1 MTKGDAVVK
10 VALAEVGVT
19 EVPMGSNTGPR
30 VRQYQAAT
38 DLGGTGWPWCSA
50 FVEWCWKRV
59 GGIDTAICS
68 PSTAVFAARAIS
80 ERLTGACR
88 PGAAVCWAPR
98 HVEIAVA
105 PTSDP
110 NIWHCVGGN
119 VSDGVRRTI
128 RDIRGATIIV
138 PEALRKTQPRPKLYW
153 FEDPGAK
160 RTQRFLGPWLGK
172 RGLATARRV
181 AKKRPAWEQPR
192 VKRVGKDR
200 FGVLIGQRSIYGPW
214 QDAPSRNRAMAIIKK
229 RVNRQL
235 RPYATPRPLDNASA
249 EAFGKTD

>member
-1 MTKGDAVVK
+1 
-10 VALAEVGVT
+10 
-19 EVPMGSNTGPR
+19 
-30 VRQYQAAT
+30 
-38 DLGGTGWPWCSA
+38 
-50 FVEWCWKRV
+50 
-59 GGIDTAICS
+59 
-68 PSTAVFAARAIS
+68 
-80 ERLTGACR
+80 
-88 PGAAVCWAPR
+88 
-98 HVEIAVA
+98 
-105 PTSDP
+105 
-110 NIWHCVGGN
+110 VGGN

-138 PEALRKTQPRPKLYW
+138 PKALRETQPRRNLYW

-160 RTQRFLGPWLGK
+160 KNQRLLGPWRGK
-172 RGLATARRV
+172 RGLAKAREV

-200 FGVLIGQRSIYGPW
+200 FGVLIGQRSLYGPW

-235 RPYATPRPLDNASA
+235 RPYATPRPLDKASA

>member
-19 EVPMGSNTGPR
+19 EVPLGSNTGPR
-30 VRQYQAAT
+30 VQQYQAAT

-50 FVEWCWKRV
+50 FIEWCWKRV
-59 GGIDTAICS
+59 GGIDTQVCS

-80 ERLTGACR
+80 ERLTGSCR

-110 NIWHCVGGN
+110 HVWHCVGGN
-119 VSDGVRRTI
+119 VSDGVRRTV

-138 PEALRKTQPRPKLYW
+138 PKALRDAQPRPKLYW
-153 FEDPGAK
+153 FADPGAK
-160 RTQRFLGPWLGK
+160 ATQRLIGPWRGK
-172 RGLATARRV
+172 RGLAAARKV
-181 AKKRPAWEQPR
+181 AAKRPAWQQPR
-192 VKRVGKDR
+192 VKRVGNDK
-200 FGVLIGQRSIYGPW
+200 FAVLIGQRSIYGPW
-214 QDAPSRNRAMAIIKK
+214 QDAASRNRAMAIISK
-229 RVNRQL
+229 RVGRQL
-235 RPYATPRPLDNASA
+235 RPYATPRPLEQADAQ
-249 EAFGKTD
+249 AFGRTD